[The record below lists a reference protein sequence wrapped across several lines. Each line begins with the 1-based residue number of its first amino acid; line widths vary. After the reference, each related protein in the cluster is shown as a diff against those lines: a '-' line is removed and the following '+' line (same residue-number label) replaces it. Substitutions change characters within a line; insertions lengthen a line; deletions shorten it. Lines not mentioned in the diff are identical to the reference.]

1 MDYRQI
7 NNDLKSGAVNK
18 AVPILLYGE
27 ERFLTDYYEKQLIAL
42 FSSRDDEIVE
52 GGYLDLSVFYGAE
65 SDDEQ
70 IMAALDTS
78 PMLLPTRIVVVKGH
92 PDLSGK
98 SGEEESA
105 PGAEIAKSKKSAK
118 GSLTEYIA
126 SIPETS
132 RLVFSANKVNKTR
145 TLYKAIAK
153 KGMVYEFTRLDEA
166 DLMTF
171 VKKRFRAMNAVAAPD
186 VLDAFIYATGYLE
199 KDSDR
204 DLFTVE
210 NDVLKLTSYALA
222 EGRTTVTQSDLE
234 ECLES
239 MLRTDVFAM
248 LDAISSGKKAVAV
261 RLLEN
266 SLASGENVFRLLSLF
281 TGHFEIM
288 LGCSELGA
296 EGHTPKEI
304 TQMLGEKS
312 PWRVNKLMGFAQR
325 FETAKLQDILLRL
338 YETEKNIKSGNIHE
352 KLALTVL
359 LAQI

>member
-1 MDYRQI
+1 MDFRRI
-7 NNDLKSGAVNK
+7 NDDLKSGAANK

-27 ERFLTDYYEKQLIAL
+27 ERLLTDYYEKQLVAL
-42 FSSRDDEIVE
+42 FSSRDDEIIE
-52 GGYLDLSVFYGAE
+52 NSYLDLSVFYGSE
-65 SDDEQ
+65 SDDEM

-78 PMLLPTRIVVVKGH
+78 PMLLPTRIVVVRGH
-92 PDLSGK
+92 PGLSTK
-98 SGEEESA
+98 SGEAESA
-105 PGAEIAKSKKSAK
+105 PGAEIAKSKKPAK
-118 GSLTEYIA
+118 DSLTEYLA
-126 SIPETS
+126 SIPETA
-132 RLVFSANKVNKTR
+132 RLIFSASNVNKTR
-145 TLYKAIAK
+145 SLYKAIAK
-153 KGMVYEFTRLDEA
+153 NGVVYEFKRLDEA
-166 DLMTF
+166 DLLAF
-171 VKKRFRAMNAVAAPD
+171 VKKRFRAMNATVTPD

-210 NDVLKLTSYALA
+210 NDVLKLATYALA

-248 LDAISSGKKAVAV
+248 LDAISSGKKADAI

-266 SLASGENVFRLLSLF
+266 SLAGGENVFRLLSLF

-288 LGCSELGA
+288 LGCKELGA
-296 EGHTPKEI
+296 EGHTQKEI
-304 TQMLGEKS
+304 TQLLGERS
-312 PWRVNKLMGFAQR
+312 DWRVKKLMGFAHR

-338 YETEKNIKSGNIHE
+338 YETEKKIKSGDIRE

-359 LAQI
+359 LAEI